1 MRKRTTWAQLAVGLL
16 AVAAVLAGCSSGRS
30 SSSPD
35 DTSAGSETTTPESA
49 TTFGDLA
56 SPCGPGDAT
65 GASDTGVTDS
75 SIAIGYGDDAG
86 FANSPGLNHQMSD
99 AVKAMVS
106 WCNDQG
112 GINGRTI
119 DASYY
124 DAKITEVANVWTEA
138 CPKEFFM
145 VGQGFSL
152 DAGQETIRR
161 GCGLPSVPGFAV
173 SPQHSSAPLKYEPS
187 PVPADYTVTS
197 GAAQLAELYPDEVKN
212 AAATFANY
220 SATIDSKDKVLSAF
234 PEFGWN
240 FLDCPQQYN
249 IQGEADWKPFAQ
261 KLKDCGAEIVYFSG
275 SPYPNFENLLTAANQ
290 LGYDPIWYVDVNFY
304 DKDFAAWNTSGLA
317 DKVYFRNSIA
327 MFEEAD
333 QNPAT
338 QQYLDIVEASGGDAS
353 TLGMQS
359 ASAFLLWA
367 TAAKACGSDLTRA
380 CVVDQ
385 LEAIHSW
392 NGGGLQSDADP
403 GANLPTQ
410 CGMLAKV
417 TGTGFERVTPAETNT
432 YDCDPSYAAPV
443 TGDALARANLDAD
456 RHSQL
461 Q

>member
-1 MRKRTTWAQLAVGLL
+1 MGNRRTWTQFAVALLAVGAL
-16 AVAAVLAGCSSGRS
+16 LAGCSSGRS
-30 SSSPD
+30 SSSPP
-35 DTSAGSETTTPESA
+35 DTSAVTKTTTSASA
-49 TTFGDLA
+49 TSFGDLA

-65 GASDTGVTDS
+65 GATDTGVTNDAIS
-75 SIAIGYGDDAG
+75 IGYGDDAG
-86 FANSPGLNHQMSD
+86 FPSSPGLNHQMSD
-99 AVKAMVS
+99 AVKAMVK
-106 WCNDQG
+106 WCNGQG
-112 GINGRTI
+112 GINGRQI
-119 DASYY
+119 DARYY
-124 DAKITEVANVWTEA
+124 DAKITEVANVWTDA

-187 PVPADYTVTS
+187 PVPADYTVAS
-197 GAAQLAELYPDEVKN
+197 AAAQLAKLFPDEVAH
-212 AAATFANY
+212 AATTFANY

-234 PEFGWN
+234 PEFGWK

-261 KLKDCGAEIVYFSG
+261 KLKDCGAQMVYFSG
-275 SPYPNFENLLTAANQ
+275 SPYPNFENLLTAADQ
-290 LGYDPIWYVDVNFY
+290 LDYHPVWYVDVNFY
-304 DKDFAAWNTSGLA
+304 DKDFAAWNTTGLA
-317 DKVYFRNSIA
+317 DKVYFRSSIA
-327 MFEEAD
+327 LFEEAD

-338 QQYLDIVEASGGDAS
+338 QQYLDIVKADGGDAS

-380 CVVDQ
+380 CVVDK
-385 LEAIHSW
+385 LGAIHDW
-392 NGGGLQSDADP
+392 TGGGLGSAADP

-417 TGTGFERVTPAETNT
+417 SGTGFERVTPQETGS
-432 YDCDPSYAAPV
+432 YECDPRYAAPV
-443 TGDALARANLDAD
+443 TGDALTRAHLDAD